1 MGFENG
7 MLRHPV
13 FCCGPSFRWHFQN
26 RRGYTET
33 TSGKG
38 SGEGL
43 LVSLAD
49 FGRYSMLVWA
59 AMGVGLGILGLIL
72 LGDNHRNE

>member
-1 MGFENG
+1 MGFANG

-13 FCCGPSFRWHFQN
+13 FAAPPFFGGISRREGLYWEHN
-26 RRGYTET
+26 RER
-33 TSGKG
+33 KWK
-38 SGEGL
+38 GL

-49 FGRYSMLVWA
+49 FGRYSMLVWV

-72 LGDNHRNE
+72 LGDNHRKE